1 MYYQLFSRISHLES
15 FVLSLNQLFVL
26 PINLGTHTPKA
37 FVMLPRAAT
46 NRGHLKAVHQVSIS
60 GHL

>member
-26 PINLGTHTPKA
+26 PINLGARTLGT
-37 FVMLPRAAT
+37 LPGICTAS
-46 NRGHLKAVHQVSIS
+46 KSSYQ
-60 GHL
+60 